1 MKILSMVLFLS
12 VVCYAELPILQ
23 TGQTK
28 VYSSG
33 DNGTHQTGAKRSYA
47 KQGEVVIDN
56 TTGLMWQ
63 NEPYTPQEKEAY
75 DKTNGSEYGK
85 VLKWGNAFKYCEALE
100 LEGYSDWRLPSLKEL
115 KSLVDYSRTN
125 PSIDDN
131 VFKVMPNYY
140 WSSTLYASDDDNA
153 WVVHFGNGYDHYGPK
168 DTSNY
173 VRCVRGQ

>member
-33 DNGTHQTGAKRSYA
+33 DNGTHQTGAKRSYT

-63 NEPYTPQEKEAY
+63 NEPYSSQEQEAE
-75 DKTNGSEYGK
+75 KANTEHGK

-140 WSSTLYASDDDNA
+140 WSSTLDASDDAYA
-153 WVVHFGNGYDHYGPK
+153 WVVYFNDGYDTYGPK
-168 DTSNY
+168 DSSYY